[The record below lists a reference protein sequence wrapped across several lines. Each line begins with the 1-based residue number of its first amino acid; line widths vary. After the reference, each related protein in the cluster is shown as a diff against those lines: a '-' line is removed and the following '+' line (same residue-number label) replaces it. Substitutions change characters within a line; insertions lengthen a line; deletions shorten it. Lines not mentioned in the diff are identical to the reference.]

1 MIISYTFVCE
11 GQQSSVISSALYFRL
26 PSFCGHFP
34 GMHKHQE
41 YNKTLLQEICYFF
54 CYGPLYSSWGECARV
69 HVLGVFVI
77 FAFTTECGTYM
88 K

>member
-41 YNKTLLQEICYFF
+41 YNKTPLQEICYFDF
-54 CYGPLYSSWGECARV
+54 AMVLYIAHGEN
-69 HVLGVFVI
+69 VLVCMFLVYLLYLLLQQNVEPI
-77 FAFTTECGTYM
+77 
-88 K
+88 